1 MKKLACL
8 FGLIFTLASFNAFAV
23 KESYE
28 ATFQPPWLGPGSA
41 PGNPADFL
49 LVVLLEIDRE
59 SDGSFTGEMQF
70 TGRVRCRGIAKI
82 ESGKI
87 ANGDV
92 SFKTE
97 PLPVVGCPAVSYN
110 GKVDGNTWVGIL
122 PWNRVQ
128 NEVTF
133 KKR

>member
-1 MKKLACL
+1 MKTIKCL
-8 FGLIFTLASFNAFAV
+8 CLSIFLLFSTTAFSA

-28 ATFQPPWLGPGSA
+28 ATFQPPWRGGPA

-49 LVVLLEIDRE
+49 LVVLLDIDKAP
-59 SDGSFTGEMQF
+59 DGIFSGEMQF
-70 TGRVRCRGIAKI
+70 TGRVRCRGFAKI

-87 ANGDV
+87 IGDDV

-97 PLPVVGCPAVSYN
+97 PLPVISCPAVTFK
-110 GKVDGNTWVGIL
+110 GKVAGNSWVGIL
-122 PWNRVQ
+122 PWNGVD

-133 KKR
+133 RKK

>member
-1 MKKLACL
+1 MKKLAFVL
-8 FGLIFTLASFNAFAV
+8 SLFTLCFSLSANAA

-28 ATFQPPWLGPGSA
+28 ATFQPPWVGPGMA
-41 PGNPADFL
+41 PGNPSDFL
-49 LVVLLEIDRE
+49 LIVLLDIDKE

-87 ANGDV
+87 ANGEV
-92 SFKTE
+92 TFKTE
-97 PLPVVGCPAVSYN
+97 PLPAPQCPGVSYKGKVVGDS
-110 GKVDGNTWVGIL
+110 WVGIL

-133 KKR
+133 NKK